1 MLSEL
6 EQKALIESCE
16 LNDNITLS
24 IKDDGKMYVY
34 KSRFLGIDLKQK
46 FILIDRP
53 SAETVG
59 AKPILKGTHFDIF
72 FTYKNFRYLFPSKLL
87 EHTRFTMQGN
97 DIYAARILMPAE
109 LQDGEKREYFR
120 VQAGMRPPVTVK
132 FLIYEKGSETPIM
145 SKLVEDTPKEFQA
158 QLVDISGGGIS
169 LRTTPGEKPFL
180 MEKGDII
187 KANFKLKK
195 EMEEMEI
202 WCEVRNK
209 RRYKDTE
216 IVIWGMRFIEGEKN
230 RHLKSYR
237 NKIMRYVVERQREM
251 LSK

>member
-1 MLSEL
+1 MLGEL
-6 EQKALIESCE
+6 EKKVLTESCD
-16 LNDNITLS
+16 LNENITLS
-24 IKDDGKMYVY
+24 IKEDGKMFVY
-34 KSRFLGIDLKQK
+34 KSRFLDIDFKQGS
-46 FILIDRP
+46 IIIDRP
-53 SAETVG
+53 SAETVD
-59 AKPILKGTHFDIF
+59 AKPLLKGTHFDIF
-72 FTYKNFRYLFPSKLL
+72 FTYKSFRYLFPSAILGYTKFIL
-87 EHTRFTMQGN
+87 QGN
-97 DIYAARILMPAE
+97 EIHAARIYMPAE

-120 VQAGMRPPVTVK
+120 VQAGMRPPVLVK
-132 FLIYEKGSETPIM
+132 FFIYEKGSETPIM
-145 SKLVEDTPKEFQA
+145 SKLVEDTPKEFHA

-169 LRTTPGEKPFL
+169 LRTKPGEKPFL

-187 KANFKLKK
+187 KANFRLKK

-216 IVIWGMRFIEGEKN
+216 IVIWGLRFIESEKN
-230 RHLKSYR
+230 RQLKFYR